1 MISLCDIL
9 EEEDGFTLS
18 WIDVGIKLAME
29 QIYINCHCNLY
40 NIVVITQL
48 A

>member
-1 MISLCDIL
+1 ML
-9 EEEDGFTLS
+9 EDGFTLS
-18 WIDVGIKLAME
+18 WNDVGIKLAME
-29 QIYINCHCNLY
+29 QIDINCHCHLY